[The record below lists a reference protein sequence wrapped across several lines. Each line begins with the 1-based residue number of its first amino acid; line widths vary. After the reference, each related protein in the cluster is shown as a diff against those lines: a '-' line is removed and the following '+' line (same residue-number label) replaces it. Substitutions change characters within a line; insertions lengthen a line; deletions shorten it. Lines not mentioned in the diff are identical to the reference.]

1 MMQHSWFF
9 ERTCQMVRRLFILL
23 NVMVWEFEITTM
35 VKKDE
40 GEMFQMGNSI
50 PISGKGQN

>member
-1 MMQHSWFF
+1 
-9 ERTCQMVRRLFILL
+9 
-23 NVMVWEFEITTM
+23 MVWEFEITTM